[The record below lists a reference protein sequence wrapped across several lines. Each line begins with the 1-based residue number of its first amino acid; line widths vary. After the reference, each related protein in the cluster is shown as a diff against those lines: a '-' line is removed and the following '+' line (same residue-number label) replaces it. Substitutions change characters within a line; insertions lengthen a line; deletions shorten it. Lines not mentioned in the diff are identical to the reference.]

1 MSLLVNRIVPEVR
14 NAVGVGAVPVLQLAP
29 LRLPHVASPRALVT
43 GQAERGYVAARLEL
57 YLRWRASNVTQP
69 DLQGAG
75 YGLLDLPTVQ

>member
-1 MSLLVNRIVPEVR
+1 MYVY
-14 NAVGVGAVPVLQLAP
+14 
-29 LRLPHVASPRALVT
+29 T